1 MLSAVLTSAMEA
13 AVTRSEDNELR
24 RMMRRIKC
32 SGGDP
37 EPIGRRGQS
46 CSSVGWEQDLPAPK
60 QFICLTPSL
69 GRGVVGSCSRSDWSG
84 KVTAQRMLA
93 ARTQRRTWDQ
103 CRRTENMCRVLSS
116 PIFFSNW
123 RLPYPETIHISAKR
137 VLFLEGKNKF

>member
-1 MLSAVLTSAMEA
+1 MFSAVLTSAMEA

-69 GRGVVGSCSRSDWSG
+69 GRGAVGSCSRSDRSG

-93 ARTQRRTWDQ
+93 ARTQRRT
-103 CRRTENMCRVLSS
+103 
-116 PIFFSNW
+116 
-123 RLPYPETIHISAKR
+123 
-137 VLFLEGKNKF
+137 